1 MKARWYISKYQA
13 LAKASRDFAGKNIY
27 FAVSKMDVESTSYE
41 IVRIIMRRRGYMRQ
55 IQTHLAKF
63 SDQRLVMSLNQEVS
77 D

>member
-1 MKARWYISKYQA
+1 MKAEQYISKYQDVNRT
-13 LAKASRDFAGKNIY
+13 LETLMHSHIY
-27 FAVSKMDVESTSYE
+27 FAISVMDVWSTNYE
-41 IVRIIMRRRGYMRQ
+41 IVRIMMRRRGYLRE